1 MKKIYK
7 YALIAATTCGILGI
21 ATAIGLY
28 MWVSQDL
35 PSITKIHDYRPPQV
49 TTVYARDNS
58 IIGYLYREK
67 RFLVNLD
74 EVSPYLIKA
83 ILAAEDK
90 DFYEHSGISIPGIIR
105 ALITNLR
112 TGTHTRGGSTI
123 TQQVIKRLLLTPEK
137 KYKRKFQEMILAYR
151 LENYLEKNDIL
162 YIYINQIYMGTSAYG
177 VEAAARTY
185 FGKHASDLTLKE
197 AAIIATLPQAPSK
210 NNPITNPD
218 IGNERPL
225 GILKTMLDSGFITK
239 EEYDVAVAEKPE
251 IKTMPD
257 PSWGMGAWYL
267 EEVRRQLIEI
277 LSEENMHRLE
287 TEHNV
292 TIPLDLYGEDAVYE
306 AGLHVYTAMDPIHQ
320 DAAEKALRK
329 GLHDGYNRSGWHGP
343 EENRESAEAIADFMA
358 TNKFNPEDL
367 DNTGW
372 KQAIVTKVDK
382 NGADVAFN
390 TDYKG
395 HIATKHMSWA
405 RKPNLRVTSAWA
417 GPVKDATTVL
427 QRGDIVWVS
436 AVGTQGNKNP
446 VSNPAQGEGKK
457 GVPPYDPASVTPDT
471 VIPLSLE
478 QQPKLEGA
486 LVSID
491 TATGDLVALAGGYQ
505 YSFVNQ
511 FNRATQAERQPG
523 SAFKPVVFS
532 AALDQ
537 GFTAGTLLY
546 DEPFELIDPWTKVR
560 WAPKNFDHKFLGPI
574 IFRTALAKSRN
585 VCTVRLASYIGM
597 PAVVQRA
604 RDLGITREILPV
616 LANSLGACEVTPIEI
631 AEAYTPFANK
641 GVHIKPRIISSIEN
655 CWHEPL
661 LNMQPDTRQAI
672 SEENAYIMSQILESV
687 VTSGTGARAR
697 VLNRPVAGKTGTSN
711 EERAAWFIGFS
722 PNLVTSVYVGYD
734 DNSPMGRQE
743 TGGRASLPI
752 FVDYRKV
759 VDQYTEP
766 MAFDRPAT
774 INMVGVD
781 PSTGIPGGS
790 LVLPFVAGTEYS
802 SGPAGFYNERTQE
815 VEAGEDIMKQMI
827 F

>member
-1 MKKIYK
+1 MKKLYK
-7 YALIAATTCGILGI
+7 YAILAVTSCGILGI
-21 ATAIGLY
+21 AAVIAIYL
-28 MWVSQDL
+28 WVSQDL
-35 PSITKIHDYRPPQV
+35 PSITKVHDYRPSQV

-58 IIGYLYREK
+58 VIGYLYREK
-67 RFLVNLD
+67 RFLMNLD
-74 EVSPYLIKA
+74 EVSPYLLKA

-90 DFYEHSGISIPGIIR
+90 NFYEHSGISITGIIR
-105 ALITNLR
+105 AFVTNLR
-112 TGTHTRGGSTI
+112 AGRNISGGSTI
-123 TQQVIKRLLLTPEK
+123 TQQVVKRLLLTPEK
-137 KYKRKFQEMILAYR
+137 KYKRKLQEMILAYR
-151 LENYLEKNDIL
+151 LENYLDKNDIL
-162 YIYINQIYMGTSAYG
+162 YIYINQIYMGNSAYG

-185 FGKHASDLTLKE
+185 FGKHASELTLKE
-197 AAIIATLPQAPSK
+197 SAIIAALPQAPSK
-210 NNPITNPD
+210 NNPITNPN
-218 IGNERPL
+218 IGKGRPL
-225 GILKTMLDSGFITK
+225 GILDTMYQSGFVTK
-239 EEYDVAVAEKPE
+239 EEYDTAIAEVPE
-251 IKTMPD
+251 ITTMPD

-277 LSEENMHRLE
+277 LSEENLRRLE
-287 TEHNV
+287 AEHNV

-306 AGLHVYTAMDPIHQ
+306 AGLHVYTAMDPAHQ

-329 GLHDGYNRSGWHGP
+329 GVHDGYNRSGWHGP
-343 EENRESAEAIADFMA
+343 EDTMESNEAIADFIA
-358 TNKFNPEDL
+358 NNKFTPEDL
-367 DNTGW
+367 NNAGW

-382 NGADVAFN
+382 QGADV
-390 TDYKG
+390 TLSDDYKG
-395 HIATKHMSWA
+395 RIATKHMAWA

-417 GPVKDATTVL
+417 GDVKDATTVL
-427 QRGDIVWVS
+427 SRGDIVWVS
-436 AVGTQGNKNP
+436 AVGAKGDKAP
-446 VSNPAQGEGKK
+446 VSNPAQGEGKAAITA
-457 GVPPYDPASVTPDT
+457 YDASAITPST

-486 LVSID
+486 VVSID
-491 TATGDLVALAGGYQ
+491 TTTGDLVALVGGYQ

-511 FNRATQAERQPG
+511 FNRATQALRQPG
-523 SAFKPVVFS
+523 SSFKPVVYS

-574 IFRTALAKSRN
+574 IFRTALVKSRN

-604 RDLGITREILPV
+604 RDLGFTGEILPV
-616 LANSLGACEVTPIEI
+616 LANSLGASEVTPIEI
-631 AEAYTPFANK
+631 AESYTPFANK
-641 GVHIKPRIISSIEN
+641 GILTKPRIVSSIEN

-672 SEENAYIMSQILESV
+672 TEENAYIMSQILESV
-687 VTSGTGARAR
+687 VTSGTGGRAR
-697 VLNRPVAGKTGTSN
+697 VLNRPVGGKTGTSN

-743 TGGRASLPI
+743 TGGRASVPI

-759 VDQYTEP
+759 VDQFTEP
-766 MAFDRPAT
+766 EAFERPAS
-774 INMVGVD
+774 INMVGVS
-781 PSTGIPGGS
+781 PETGSPGGS

-802 SGPAGFYNERTQE
+802 SGPAGFYNEGTQE
-815 VEAGEDIMKQMI
+815 IEIGEDLMKQMI

>member
-7 YALIAATTCGILGI
+7 YGLIAATSCGILGI
-21 ATAIGLY
+21 ATVIGVIL
-28 MWVSQDL
+28 WASQDL
-35 PSITKIHDYRPPQV
+35 PSITQVHDYRPSQV

-58 IIGYLYREK
+58 ILGYLYREK
-67 RFLVNLD
+67 RFLINLD
-74 EVSPYLIKA
+74 QVSPYLPRA
-83 ILAAEDK
+83 IMAAEDK
-90 DFYEHSGISIPGIIR
+90 DFYSHSGISLTGIVR
-105 ALITNLR
+105 AFITNLR
-112 TGTHTRGGSTI
+112 AGRTVSGGSTI
-123 TQQVIKRLLLTPEK
+123 TQQVIKRLLLTPERS
-137 KYKRKFQEMILAYR
+137 YKRKIQEMILAYR

-162 YIYINQIYMGTSAYG
+162 YIYMNQIYMGNSAYG

-197 AAIIATLPQAPSK
+197 SAIIATLPQAPSS
-210 NNPITNPD
+210 NNPITNPN
-218 IGNERPL
+218 IGKGRPL
-225 GILKTMLDSGFITK
+225 GILKTMLESNFITK
-239 EEYDVAVAEKPE
+239 EEYETALAEEPE
-251 IKTMPD
+251 VKSMPD

-267 EEVRRQLIEI
+267 EEVRRQLIEL
-277 LSEENMHRLE
+277 LSEDNIRRLE
-287 TEHNV
+287 KEHNLS
-292 TIPLDLYGEDAVYE
+292 IPLDLYGEDAVYE
-306 AGLHVYTAMDPIHQ
+306 AGLHVHTAMDPIHQ

-329 GLHDGYNRSGWHGP
+329 GLHEGYNRSGWHGP
-343 EENRESAEAIADFMA
+343 EENRESDEAITEFIA
-358 TNKFNPEDL
+358 NNVFNPTDL
-367 DNTGW
+367 DNANW
-372 KQAIVTKVDK
+372 KQAIVTKVDSK
-382 NGADVAFN
+382 GAEVALN
-390 TDYKG
+390 KTYKG
-395 HIATKHMSWA
+395 YILTKHMSWA
-405 RKPNLRVTSAWA
+405 RKPNLRTTSAWA

-427 QRGDIVWVS
+427 HRGDIVWVS
-436 AVGTQGNKNP
+436 AVGATGESKP
-446 VSNPAQGEGKK
+446 VSNPATEGKN
-457 GVPPYDPASVTPDT
+457 GVPAYDAASITPET
-471 VIPLSLE
+471 TIPLSLE

-486 LVSID
+486 VVSID
-491 TATGDLVALAGGYQ
+491 TESGDLIALAGGYQ

-537 GFTAGTLLY
+537 GFTAGTVLY

-574 IFRTALAKSRN
+574 IFRTALVKSRN

-597 PAVVQRA
+597 PAVVERA
-604 RDLGITREILPV
+604 HDLGIKREILPV
-616 LANSLGACEVTPIEI
+616 LANSLGSCEVTPIEL

-641 GVHIKPRIISSIEN
+641 GVYIKPRIIMSIDN
-655 CWHEPL
+655 CWGHPL
-661 LNMQPDTRQAI
+661 LAMNPDKRQAI
-672 SEENAYIMSQILESV
+672 SEENAYIMSQVLEAV

-697 VLNRPVAGKTGTSN
+697 VLNRPVGGKTGTSN
-711 EERAAWFIGFS
+711 EERAAWFVGFS

-743 TGGRASLPI
+743 TGGKASVPI

-759 VDQYTEP
+759 VDQYHEP
-766 MAFDRPAT
+766 VAFERPPS

-802 SGPAGFYNERTQE
+802 SGPDGFYNERTQE
-815 VEAGEDIMKQMI
+815 VEVGEDIMKQMI